1 MWNWSSSKHRLL
13 EFTNQKAFEV
23 KVLVFSQRLRCLGW
37 PLSGTVASNQFKS
50 IDVFTN
56 ICWSFCSWI
65 LQHVIGAF
73 SIHGNVHRTIF
84 WVLDCWQVNK
94 AFRRSRDIDSH
105 NSVRGAIS
113 ASSVV
118 KYLHSLPTSSP
129 NYRGSVQILKI
140 LPSLVSCKVYSS

>member
-1 MWNWSSSKHRLL
+1 MWNWSSSKHQLL

-23 KVLVFSQRLRCLGW
+23 RVLVSPQRLRCLDW
-37 PLSGTVASNQFKS
+37 PFSGTVASNQFKS

-73 SIHGNVHRTIF
+73 SIHGNVHRAVF
-84 WVLDCWQVNK
+84 WVLDCWQVK
-94 AFRRSRDIDSH
+94 QSIRTIAGHSQ

-118 KYLHSLPTSSP
+118 KYLHSLPPSSP
-129 NYRGSVQILKI
+129 NYRGSVWILQI